1 MEEINMATFNKNEV
15 VLEKVK
21 QASLYDLETGIL
33 LNRLTSIED
42 PSLNTTAEKE
52 EVVDAQGNTITDIY
66 RAKKA
71 TFGGSNSLFS
81 LDLAASQFGAKK
93 EVATSNKKIVNYMAE
108 TMTIATET
116 KTDTDGTEIKAGTV
130 KLSQT
135 PVANSIKYIYIIEG
149 GEIGESIAIGATAA
163 DATTGADGKVTPET
177 AVVGNNGVITLPPAR
192 TSGKVYV
199 EYAYESE
206 EAVRIVNK
214 TNEYPTAGKLVILA
228 LFRDKCTDK
237 TILGS
242 IICPKAKLNPES
254 VDLSLTPTG
263 KHPFE
268 YTMMKDYCS
277 DEEELFEIVL
287 SK

>member
-1 MEEINMATFNKNEV
+1 MASDKIFNKNEV
-15 VLEKVK
+15 VLEKIK
-21 QASLYDLETGIL
+21 QASLYDLESGIL

-71 TFGGSNSLFS
+71 TFSGSNSLFS

-93 EVATSNKKIVNYMAE
+93 VVAGVTKDDNGNVIAPTIINYIAE
-108 TMTIATET
+108 TKDIDGVNATLSHAPV
-116 KTDTDGTEIKAGTV
+116 TEGKDA
-130 KLSQT
+130 
-135 PVANSIKYIYIIEG
+135 IKYVYIIES
-149 GEIGESIAIGATAA
+149 GEIGKAYKVGSVAKAATDTEIG
-163 DATTGADGKVTPET
+163 E
-177 AVVGNNGVITLPPAR
+177 VVVANNGTITFPEGV
-192 TSGKVYV
+192 SGKVYA
-199 EYAYESE
+199 EYAYKSD
-206 EAVRIVNK
+206 EAVRVVNK
-214 TNEYPTAGKLVILA
+214 ANEYPTAGKLVILA

-254 VDLSLTPTG
+254 VDLALTPTG

-268 YTMMKDYCS
+268 YTMMKDFCS
-277 DEEELFEIVL
+277 DEDELFEIVL

>member
-1 MEEINMATFNKNEV
+1 MATFNKNEV
-15 VLEKVK
+15 VLEKIK
-21 QASLYDLETGIL
+21 QASLYDLEDGRL

-93 EVATSNKKIVNYMAE
+93 EVASADNKITNYMAE
-108 TMTIATET
+108 TMTIA
-116 KTDTDGTEIKAGTV
+116 DGKV
-130 KLSQT
+130 KLSRV
-135 PVANSIKYIYIIEG
+135 PVAKSIKYIYIIEG
-149 GEIGESIAIGATAA
+149 GEIGESYPVNDAA
-163 DATTGADGKVTPET
+163 ASDAEAFVAEDGTITVPT
-177 AVVGNNGVITLPPAR
+177 AVTE
-192 TSGKVYV
+192 GKVYV
-199 EYAYESE
+199 EYPYESE
-206 EAVRIVNK
+206 EAVRVVNK
-214 TNEYPTAGKLVILA
+214 ANEYPTAGKLVILA

-254 VDLSLTPTG
+254 VDLTLTPTG

-268 YTMMKDYCS
+268 YTMMKDFCS

>member
-1 MEEINMATFNKNEV
+1 MATFNKNEV
-15 VLEKVK
+15 VLERIK
-21 QASLYDLETGIL
+21 QASLYDLENGKL

-52 EVVDAQGNTITDIY
+52 EVLDAQGNTITDIY

-81 LDLAASQFGAKK
+81 FDLAASQFGATK
-93 EVATSNKKIVNYMAE
+93 EVASADKKIVNYIAE
-108 TMTIATET
+108 TLTIANGKVTLTYE
-116 KTDTDGTEIKAGTV
+116 
-130 KLSQT
+130 

-149 GEIGESIAIGATAA
+149 GEIGESYPINSAA
-163 DATTGADGKVTPET
+163 ASESEAFVSGKDITVPT
-177 AVVGNNGVITLPPAR
+177 AVT
-192 TSGKVYV
+192 TGKVYV
-199 EYAYESE
+199 EYPYESE
-206 EAVRIVNK
+206 EAVRVVNK

-268 YTMMKDYCS
+268 YTMMKDFCS
-277 DEEELFEIVL
+277 DDEELFEIVL

>member
-1 MEEINMATFNKNEV
+1 MATFNKNEV
-15 VLEKVK
+15 VLEKIK

-93 EVATSNKKIVNYMAE
+93 EVASGDKKITNYYAE
-108 TMTIATET
+108 TLTISN
-116 KTDTDGTEIKAGTV
+116 GQV
-130 KLSQT
+130 KLSRT
-135 PVANSIKYIYIIEG
+135 PIENSIKYIYVIEG
-149 GEIGESIAIGATAA
+149 GEIGESYKVGAAA
-163 DATTGADGKVTPET
+163 TET
-177 AVVGNNGVITLPPAR
+177 EAVVSTDGVITVP
-192 TSGKVYV
+192 TNVKEGKVYV

-214 TNEYPTAGKLVILA
+214 ANEYPTAGKLVILA

-268 YTMMKDYCS
+268 YTMMKDFCS

>member
-1 MEEINMATFNKNEV
+1 MAFNKNEV
-15 VLEKVK
+15 VLEKIK
-21 QASLYDLETGIL
+21 QASLYDLESGIL

-93 EVATSNKKIVNYMAE
+93 EVGSADNKIINYYAE
-108 TMTIATET
+108 TLTIAEGKVT
-116 KTDTDGTEIKAGTV
+116 
-130 KLSQT
+130 LSRK
-135 PVANSIKYIYIIEG
+135 PVENSIKYIYIIEG
-149 GEIGESIAIGATAA
+149 GEIGESYKVGAAA
-163 DATTGADGKVTPET
+163 TENEVLVANDGTITVPTTV
-177 AVVGNNGVITLPPAR
+177 

-214 TNEYPTAGKLVILA
+214 ANEYPTAGKLVILA

-268 YTMMKDYCS
+268 YTMMKDFCS

>member
-1 MEEINMATFNKNEV
+1 MATFNKNEV
-15 VLEKVK
+15 VLEKIK
-21 QASLYDLETGIL
+21 QASLYDLESGIL

-93 EVATSNKKIVNYMAE
+93 EVASSENKIINYYAE
-108 TMTIATET
+108 TLTIA
-116 KTDTDGTEIKAGTV
+116 DGKV
-130 KLSQT
+130 KLSRT
-135 PVANSIKYIYIIEG
+135 PVENSIKYIYIIEG
-149 GEIGESIAIGATAA
+149 GEIGESYAVGAAA
-163 DATTGADGKVTPET
+163 SENE
-177 AVVGNNGVITLPPAR
+177 AVVAVDGTITVP
-192 TSGKVYV
+192 TVVTEGKVYV

-214 TNEYPTAGKLVILA
+214 ANEYPTAGKLVILA

-268 YTMMKDYCS
+268 YTMMKDFCS

>member
-1 MEEINMATFNKNEV
+1 MATFNKNEV
-15 VLEKVK
+15 VLEKIK
-21 QASLYDLETGIL
+21 QASLYDLEDGRL

-42 PSLNTTAEKE
+42 PALNTTAEKE

-93 EVATSNKKIVNYMAE
+93 EVASADNKIINYYAE
-108 TMTIATET
+108 TLTIA
-116 KTDTDGTEIKAGTV
+116 DGKV
-130 KLSQT
+130 KLSRT
-135 PVANSIKYIYIIEG
+135 PVENSIKYIYIIEN
-149 GEIGESIAIGATAA
+149 GEIGESYAVGAAATDKEALVAA
-163 DATTGADGKVTPET
+163 DGTITVPT
-177 AVVGNNGVITLPPAR
+177 AVTE
-192 TSGKVYV
+192 GKVYV

-214 TNEYPTAGKLVILA
+214 ANEYPTAGKLVILA

-268 YTMMKDYCS
+268 YTMMKDFCS

>member
-1 MEEINMATFNKNEV
+1 MATFNKNEV

-93 EVATSNKKIVNYMAE
+93 DVASANNKIINYMAE
-108 TMTIATET
+108 TMTIA
-116 KTDTDGTEIKAGTV
+116 DGKA
-130 KLSQT
+130 KLSRT
-135 PVANSIKYIYIIEG
+135 PVENSIKYIYIIEG
-149 GEIGESIAIGATAA
+149 GEIGESYKVGAAA
-163 DATTGADGKVTPET
+163 TDKEALVANDGTITVPTSVTK
-177 AVVGNNGVITLPPAR
+177 
-192 TSGKVYV
+192 GKVYV

-214 TNEYPTAGKLVILA
+214 ANEYPTAGKLVILA

-268 YTMMKDYCS
+268 YTMMKDFCS

>member
-1 MEEINMATFNKNEV
+1 MATFNKNEV

-21 QASLYDLETGIL
+21 QASLYDLETNIL

-42 PSLNTTAEKE
+42 PTLNTTAEKE
-52 EVVDAQGNTITDIY
+52 EVVDAQGETITEIY

-71 TFGGSNSLFS
+71 TFSGSNSLFS
-81 LDLAASQFGAKK
+81 LDLAASQFGTKK
-93 EVATSNKKIVNYMAE
+93 EVASADKKIQNYVAE
-108 TMTIATET
+108 TLTI
-116 KTDTDGTEIKAGTV
+116 KDGKVTLSNVPV
-130 KLSQT
+130 KD
-135 PVANSIKYIYIIEG
+135 SIKYIYIIEG
-149 GEIGESIAIGATAA
+149 GDIGESYPVGAAA
-163 DATTGADGKVTPET
+163 TEEE
-177 AVVGNNGVITLPPAR
+177 AVVAEDGTITVP
-192 TSGKVYV
+192 TTVTEGKVYV
-199 EYAYESE
+199 EYPYESE

-214 TNEYPTAGKLVILA
+214 SGEYPTAGKLVILA

-254 VDLSLTPTG
+254 IDLSLTPTG

-268 YTMMKDYCS
+268 YTMMKNYCD
-277 DEEELFEIVL
+277 DEAELFEIVL

>member
-1 MEEINMATFNKNEV
+1 MATLFNKNEV
-15 VLEKVK
+15 VLERVK
-21 QASLYDLETGIL
+21 QASLYDIETGIL

-81 LDLAASQFGAKK
+81 LDLAASQFGATK
-93 EVATSNKKIVNYMAE
+93 EIASADNKIVNYIAE
-108 TMTIATET
+108 TNAIV
-116 KTDTDGTEIKAGTV
+116 DGKVT
-130 KLSQT
+130 LSQT
-135 PVANSIKYIYIIEG
+135 PVENSIKYVYIIES
-149 GEIGESIAIGATAA
+149 GEIGESIAVGTN
-163 DATTGADGKVTPET
+163 GET
-177 AVVGNNGVITLPPAR
+177 QALVDEENKTITLPASV
-192 TSGKVYV
+192 TTEGKVYV

-214 TNEYPTAGKLVILA
+214 ADEYPTAGKLVILA

-254 VDLSLTPTG
+254 VDLSLTSTG

-268 YTMMKDYCS
+268 YTMMKDFCS

>member
-1 MEEINMATFNKNEV
+1 MATFNKNEV
-15 VLEKVK
+15 VLEKIK

-33 LNRLTSIED
+33 LNRLTSIEE

-81 LDLAASQFGAKK
+81 LDLAASQFGATK
-93 EVATSNKKIVNYMAE
+93 EVASADKKIVNYTAE
-108 TMTIATET
+108 TVAISGAT
-116 KTDTDGTEIKAGTV
+116 A
-130 KLSQT
+130 KLSNT
-135 PVANSIKYIYIIEG
+135 PVTEGKDAIKYVYIIES
-149 GEIGESIAIGATAA
+149 GEIGEAYKVGAAAKAATDTEIGEVTVAN
-163 DATTGADGKVTPET
+163 DGTITFPE
-177 AVVGNNGVITLPPAR
+177 GV
-192 TSGKVYV
+192 SGKVYA
-199 EYAYESE
+199 EYAYEST

-268 YTMMKDYCS
+268 YTMMKDFCS

>member
-1 MEEINMATFNKNEV
+1 MATFNKNEV
-15 VLEKVK
+15 VLEKIK
-21 QASLYDLETGIL
+21 QASLYDLESGIL

-93 EVATSNKKIVNYMAE
+93 EVASADNKIINYMAE
-108 TMTIATET
+108 TMTIA
-116 KTDTDGTEIKAGTV
+116 DGKVT
-130 KLSQT
+130 LSQT
-135 PVANSIKYIYIIEG
+135 PVENSIKYIYIIES
-149 GEIGESIAIGATAA
+149 GEIGESIATGTDAATQALV
-163 DATTGADGKVTPET
+163 DEENKT
-177 AVVGNNGVITLPPAR
+177 ITLP
-192 TSGKVYV
+192 TSVTEGKVYV
-199 EYAYESE
+199 EYAYESA
-206 EAVRIVNK
+206 EAVRVVNK
-214 TNEYPTAGKLVILA
+214 AGEYPTAGKLVILA

-268 YTMMKDYCS
+268 YTMMKDFCS
-277 DEEELFEIVL
+277 DEDELFEIVL

>member
-1 MEEINMATFNKNEV
+1 MATFNKNEV
-15 VLEKVK
+15 VLEKIK
-21 QASLYDLETGIL
+21 QASLYDLEDGRL

-42 PSLNTTAEKE
+42 PSLNTSAEKE
-52 EVVDAQGNTITDIY
+52 EVLDAQGNTITDIY

-81 LDLAASQFGAKK
+81 LDLAASQFGATK
-93 EVATSNKKIVNYMAE
+93 EVASAEKKIVNYMAE
-108 TMTIATET
+108 TMTIA
-116 KTDTDGTEIKAGTV
+116 DGKVTLTRE
-130 KLSQT
+130 
-135 PVANSIKYIYIIEG
+135 PVEKSIKYIYIIEG
-149 GEIGESIAIGATAA
+149 GEIGESYPVNDAA
-163 DATTGADGKVTPET
+163 ASDSEAFVDGKTITVPTTVTE
-177 AVVGNNGVITLPPAR
+177 
-192 TSGKVYV
+192 GKVYV
-199 EYAYESE
+199 EYPYESD

-254 VDLSLTPTG
+254 VDISLTPTG

>member
-1 MEEINMATFNKNEV
+1 MATFNKNEV
-15 VLEKVK
+15 VLEKIK

-93 EVATSNKKIVNYMAE
+93 EVASAENKIINYMAE
-108 TMTIATET
+108 TMTIA
-116 KTDTDGTEIKAGTV
+116 DGKV
-130 KLSQT
+130 KLSRT
-135 PVANSIKYIYIIEG
+135 PVENSIKYIYVIEG
-149 GEIGESIAIGATAA
+149 GEIGESYAVGATA
-163 DATTGADGKVTPET
+163 TEKE
-177 AVVGNNGVITLPPAR
+177 AVVAKDGTITVP
-192 TSGKVYV
+192 TIVKEGKVYV

-214 TNEYPTAGKLVILA
+214 ANEYPTAGKLVILA

-237 TILGS
+237 VILGS

-268 YTMMKDYCS
+268 YTMMKDFCS

>member
-1 MEEINMATFNKNEV
+1 MATFNINEV

-21 QASLYDLETGIL
+21 QASLYDLVSGELMHRI
-33 LNRLTSIED
+33 TSIED
-42 PSLNTTAEKE
+42 PSLNTSAEKE
-52 EVVDAQGNTITDIY
+52 EVVNAQGETITEIY

-81 LDLAASQFGAKK
+81 LDLAASQFGSKK
-93 EVATSNKKIVNYMAE
+93 ETASAENKIINYIAE
-108 TMTIATET
+108 NLTIAN
-116 KTDTDGTEIKAGTV
+116 GQV
-130 KLSQT
+130 KLSRT
-135 PVANSIKYIYIIEG
+135 PVANSIKYIYIISG
-149 GEIGESIAIGATAA
+149 GEIGESYAVGAAATEDEALVAA
-163 DATTGADGKVTPET
+163 DGTITVPTSVTE
-177 AVVGNNGVITLPPAR
+177 
-192 TSGKVYV
+192 GKVYV

-206 EAVRIVNK
+206 EAVRVVNRAG
-214 TNEYPTAGKLVILA
+214 EYPTAGKLVILA

-268 YTMMKDYCS
+268 YTMMKDFCS
-277 DEEELFEIVL
+277 DDDKLFEIVL

>member
-1 MEEINMATFNKNEV
+1 MATFNKNEV

-52 EVVDAQGNTITDIY
+52 EVVDAQGETITEIY

-71 TFGGSNSLFS
+71 TFSGSISLLS
-81 LDLAASQFGAKK
+81 LDLAASQFGAEK
-93 EVATSNKKIVNYMAE
+93 EVASEENKIVNYIAE
-108 TMTIATET
+108 TMTISEG
-116 KTDTDGTEIKAGTV
+116 KV
-130 KLSQT
+130 KLSNV
-135 PVANSIKYIYIIEG
+135 PVKDSIKYIYIIEG
-149 GEIGESIAIGATAA
+149 GEIGESYAVGTDEATQALVA
-163 DATTGADGKVTPET
+163 EDGIITVPTTVTE
-177 AVVGNNGVITLPPAR
+177 
-192 TSGKVYV
+192 GKVYV
-199 EYAYESE
+199 EYAYESA
-206 EAVRIVNK
+206 EAVRVVNRAG
-214 TNEYPTAGKLVILA
+214 EYPTAGKLVILA

-254 VDLSLTPTG
+254 VELSLTPTG
-263 KHPFE
+263 KHAFE
-268 YTMMKDYCS
+268 YTMMKDFCS
-277 DEEELFEIVL
+277 DDDKLFEIVL

>member
-1 MEEINMATFNKNEV
+1 MATFNKNEV
-15 VLEKVK
+15 VLEKIK
-21 QASLYDLETGIL
+21 QASLYDLESGIL

-42 PSLNTTAEKE
+42 PNLNTSAEKE

-81 LDLAASQFGAKK
+81 LDLAASQFGATK
-93 EVATSNKKIVNYMAE
+93 EVATADKKIVNYMAE
-108 TMTIATET
+108 TMTIA
-116 KTDTDGTEIKAGTV
+116 DGKAT
-130 KLSQT
+130 LSRA
-135 PVANSIKYIYIIEG
+135 PVANSIKYIYIIES
-149 GEIGESIAIGATAA
+149 GEIGESYPVNIAAA
-163 DATTGADGKVTPET
+163 SDGEAFVDGKTITMPT
-177 AVVGNNGVITLPPAR
+177 AVTE
-192 TSGKVYV
+192 GKVYV

-214 TNEYPTAGKLVILA
+214 ANEYPTAGKLVILA

-268 YTMMKDYCS
+268 YTMMKDFCS

>member
-1 MEEINMATFNKNEV
+1 MATFNKNEV
-15 VLEKVK
+15 VLEKIK
-21 QASLYDLETGIL
+21 QASLYDLESGIL

-93 EVATSNKKIVNYMAE
+93 EVASAENKIINYMAE
-108 TMTIATET
+108 TMTIAGG
-116 KTDTDGTEIKAGTV
+116 KV
-130 KLSQT
+130 KLSKI
-135 PVANSIKYIYIIEG
+135 PVENSIKYIYIIEG
-149 GEIGESIAIGATAA
+149 GEIGESYPVGAAA
-163 DATTGADGKVTPET
+163 TEEE
-177 AVVGNNGVITLPPAR
+177 AVVATDGTITVP
-192 TSGKVYV
+192 TVVEDGGKVYV

-214 TNEYPTAGKLVILA
+214 ADEYPTAGKLVILA

-268 YTMMKDYCS
+268 YTMMKDFCS

>member
-1 MEEINMATFNKNEV
+1 MAFNINEV
-15 VLEKVK
+15 VLERVK
-21 QASLYDLETGIL
+21 QASLYDLETGVL
-33 LNRLTSIED
+33 LNRITSIEE

-52 EVVDAQGNTITDIY
+52 EVTDANGETISEIY

-71 TFGGSNSLFS
+71 TFGGSNSLLS

-93 EVATSNKKIVNYMAE
+93 EVASADKKIVNYVAE
-108 TMTIATET
+108 TVTIAA
-116 KTDTDGTEIKAGTV
+116 DGTA
-130 KLSQT
+130 KLSRV
-135 PVANSIKYIYIIEG
+135 PVENSIPYIYIIEN
-149 GEIGESIAIGATAA
+149 GEIGQSYAVGAAATA
-163 DATTGADGKVTPET
+163 DE
-177 AVVGNNGVITLPPAR
+177 AVVANDGTITVP
-192 TSGKVYV
+192 TSVTEGKVYV

-206 EAVRIVNK
+206 EAVKIVNK
-214 TNEYPTAGKLVILA
+214 SGEYPTAGKLVILA

-268 YTMMKDYCS
+268 YTMMKDFCS
-277 DEEELFEIVL
+277 DEANLFEIVL

>member
-1 MEEINMATFNKNEV
+1 MATFNKNEV
-15 VLEKVK
+15 VLEKIK
-21 QASLYDLETGIL
+21 QASLYDLESGLL

-93 EVATSNKKIVNYMAE
+93 EVASGDKKIINYYAE
-108 TMTIATET
+108 TLTIAEG
-116 KTDTDGTEIKAGTV
+116 KV
-130 KLSQT
+130 KLSRT
-135 PVANSIKYIYIIEG
+135 PVANSIKYIYLIEG
-149 GEIGESIAIGATAA
+149 GEIGESIEIGAAAA
-163 DATTGADGKVTPET
+163 DATTGEDGKVIPEYA
-177 AVVGNNGVITLPPAR
+177 AVANDGTITLPPAR
-192 TSGKVYV
+192 KEGKVYV

-214 TNEYPTAGKLVILA
+214 ANEYPTAGKLVILA

-268 YTMMKDYCS
+268 YTMMKDFCS

>member
-1 MEEINMATFNKNEV
+1 MATFNKNEV

-93 EVATSNKKIVNYMAE
+93 DVASANNKIINYMAE
-108 TMTIATET
+108 TMTIA
-116 KTDTDGTEIKAGTV
+116 DGKV
-130 KLSQT
+130 KLSRT
-135 PVANSIKYIYIIEG
+135 PVENSIKYIYIIEG
-149 GEIGESIAIGATAA
+149 GEIGESYKVGAAA
-163 DATTGADGKVTPET
+163 TDKEALVANDGTITVPTSVTK
-177 AVVGNNGVITLPPAR
+177 
-192 TSGKVYV
+192 GKVYV

-214 TNEYPTAGKLVILA
+214 ANEYPTAGKLVILA

-268 YTMMKDYCS
+268 YTMMKDFCS

>member
-1 MEEINMATFNKNEV
+1 MATFNKNEV

-21 QASLYDLETGIL
+21 QASLYDLESGIL
-33 LNRLTSIED
+33 LNRLTSIEE
-42 PSLNTTAEKE
+42 PTLNTTAEKE

-81 LDLAASQFGAKK
+81 LDLAASQFGATK
-93 EVATSNKKIVNYMAE
+93 EVASSDKKIVNYMAE
-108 TMTIATET
+108 TLTIA
-116 KTDTDGTEIKAGTV
+116 DGKV
-130 KLSQT
+130 KLSKT
-135 PVANSIKYIYIIEG
+135 PVENSIKYIYIIEG
-149 GEIGESIAIGATAA
+149 GEIGESIVIGAAAA
-163 DATTGADGKVTPET
+163 DASTGTDGEKIPET
-177 AVVGNNGVITLPPAR
+177 AVVANDGTITLPPAR
-192 TSGKVYV
+192 TNGKVYV
-199 EYAYESE
+199 EYPYESD

-214 TNEYPTAGKLVILA
+214 ANEYPTAGKLVILA

-242 IICPKAKLNPES
+242 IICPKAKLDPES

-263 KHPFE
+263 KHPFQ
-268 YTMMKDYCS
+268 YTMMKDFCS
-277 DEEELFEIVL
+277 NDEELFEIVL

>member
-1 MEEINMATFNKNEV
+1 MAAFNKNEV
-15 VLEKVK
+15 VLEKIK
-21 QASLYDLETGIL
+21 QASLYDLEDGRL

-81 LDLAASQFGAKK
+81 LDLAASQFGATK
-93 EVATSNKKIVNYMAE
+93 EVASEGAPIVNYTAE
-108 TMTIATET
+108 TVAI
-116 KTDTDGTEIKAGTV
+116 AGTSA
-130 KLSQT
+130 KLSYE
-135 PVANSIKYIYIIEG
+135 PVTEGKDAIKYVYIIES
-149 GEIGESIAIGATAA
+149 GEIGEVAVAN
-163 DATTGADGKVTPET
+163 DGTITFPE
-177 AVVGNNGVITLPPAR
+177 GV
-192 TSGKVYV
+192 SGKVYA
-199 EYAYESE
+199 EYAYNSE
-206 EAVRIVNK
+206 EAVRIVNRA
-214 TNEYPTAGKLVILA
+214 NEYPTAGKLVILA

-268 YTMMKDYCS
+268 YTMMKDFCS

>member
-1 MEEINMATFNKNEV
+1 MAFNKNEV
-15 VLEKVK
+15 VLEKIK
-21 QASLYDLETGIL
+21 QASLYDLESGKL

-81 LDLAASQFGAKK
+81 LDLAASQFGATK
-93 EVATSNKKIVNYMAE
+93 EVASADKKVVNYMAE
-108 TMTIATET
+108 TMTIA
-116 KTDTDGTEIKAGTV
+116 DGKV
-130 KLSQT
+130 KLSRV
-135 PVANSIKYIYIIEG
+135 PVEKSIKYIYIIEG
-149 GEIGESIAIGATAA
+149 GEIGESYPVNDAA
-163 DATTGADGKVTPET
+163 ASDAEAFVDDDGTITVPT
-177 AVVGNNGVITLPPAR
+177 AVTE
-192 TSGKVYV
+192 GKVYV
-199 EYAYESE
+199 EYAYESD

-214 TNEYPTAGKLVILA
+214 ANEYPSAGKLVILA

-268 YTMMKDYCS
+268 YTMMKDFCS

>member
-1 MEEINMATFNKNEV
+1 MATFNKNEV
-15 VLEKVK
+15 VLEKIK
-21 QASLYDLETGIL
+21 QASLYDLESGIL

-93 EVATSNKKIVNYMAE
+93 EVASAENKIINYMAE
-108 TMTIATET
+108 TMPIV
-116 KTDTDGTEIKAGTV
+116 DGKVT
-130 KLSQT
+130 LSRV
-135 PVANSIKYIYIIEG
+135 PVENSIKYIYIIEG
-149 GEIGESIAIGATAA
+149 GEIGESYAVGAAA
-163 DATTGADGKVTPET
+163 TEDE
-177 AVVGNNGVITLPPAR
+177 AVVATDGTITVP
-192 TSGKVYV
+192 TSVKEGKVYV
-199 EYAYESE
+199 EYAYESD
-206 EAVRIVNK
+206 EAVRVVNRAG
-214 TNEYPTAGKLVILA
+214 EYPSAGKLVILA

-237 TILGS
+237 VILGS

-254 VDLSLTPTG
+254 VELSLTPTG
-263 KHPFE
+263 KHGFE
-268 YTMMKDYCS
+268 YTMMKDFCS
-277 DEEELFEIVL
+277 DDDKLFEIVL

>member
-1 MEEINMATFNKNEV
+1 MATFNKNEV
-15 VLEKVK
+15 VLEKIK
-21 QASLYDLETGIL
+21 QASLYDIETGKL

-42 PSLNTTAEKE
+42 PSLNTTAEKT
-52 EVVDAQGNTITDIY
+52 EVLDAQGNTITDIY
-66 RAKKA
+66 NAKKA

-81 LDLAASQFGAKK
+81 LDLAASQFGATK
-93 EVATSNKKIVNYMAE
+93 EVASAENKIINYMAE
-108 TMTIATET
+108 T
-116 KTDTDGTEIKAGTV
+116 KEISEGKV
-130 KLSQT
+130 KLSKA
-135 PVANSIKYIYIIEG
+135 PVENSIKYIYIIEN
-149 GEIGESIAIGATAA
+149 GEIGESYKVGAAATEDEALVAA
-163 DATTGADGKVTPET
+163 DGTITVPTSVTE
-177 AVVGNNGVITLPPAR
+177 
-192 TSGKVYV
+192 GKVYV

-214 TNEYPTAGKLVILA
+214 TNEYPSAGKLVILA

-254 VDLSLTPTG
+254 VDLSLTPDG

-268 YTMMKDYCS
+268 YTMMKDFCS
-277 DEEELFEIVL
+277 NDEELFEIVL

>member
-1 MEEINMATFNKNEV
+1 MATFNKNEV
-15 VLEKVK
+15 VLEKIK
-21 QASLYDLETGIL
+21 QASLYDLESGIL

-81 LDLAASQFGAKK
+81 LDLAASQFGATK
-93 EVATSNKKIVNYMAE
+93 EVASADKKIINYMAE

-116 KTDTDGTEIKAGTV
+116 KKDTDGTEITAGTV
-130 KLSQT
+130 KLSHT
-135 PVANSIKYIYIIEG
+135 PVANSIKYIYIIDG

-163 DATTGADGKVTPET
+163 NAVTGADGKVSAPET
-177 AVVGNNGVITLPPAR
+177 AVVGNDGVITLPPAR

-214 TNEYPTAGKLVILA
+214 ANEYPTAGKLVILA

-268 YTMMKDYCS
+268 YTMMKDFCS

>member
-1 MEEINMATFNKNEV
+1 MATFNKNEV

-33 LNRLTSIED
+33 LNRLTMIEE
-42 PSLNTTAEKE
+42 PTLNTTAEKE

-81 LDLAASQFGAKK
+81 LDLAASQFGTKK
-93 EVATSNKKIVNYMAE
+93 EVASADNKIVNYTAE
-108 TMTIATET
+108 TITIS
-116 KTDTDGTEIKAGTV
+116 DGKVTLTNV
-130 KLSQT
+130 
-135 PVANSIKYIYIIEG
+135 PVENSIKYIYIIEG
-149 GEIGESIAIGATAA
+149 NEIGESIAIGAAAA
-163 DATTGADGKVTPET
+163 DASTGADGEIIPET
-177 AVVGNNGVITLPPAR
+177 AVVANDGTITLPPAR

-206 EAVRIVNK
+206 EAVRVVNK

-268 YTMMKDYCS
+268 YTMMKDFCS
-277 DEEELFEIVL
+277 DEDELFEIVL

>member
-1 MEEINMATFNKNEV
+1 MSFNKNEV
-15 VLEKVK
+15 VLEKIK
-21 QASLYDLETGIL
+21 QASLYDLEDGKL

-93 EVATSNKKIVNYMAE
+93 EVASADNKIVNYMAE
-108 TMTIATET
+108 TMTIANG
-116 KTDTDGTEIKAGTV
+116 KV
-130 KLSQT
+130 KLSRA
-135 PVANSIKYIYIIEG
+135 PVVDSISYIYIIES
-149 GEIGESIAIGATAA
+149 GEIGESYKVGATTNEAGEEVPAEVTVA
-163 DATTGADGKVTPET
+163 DDGT
-177 AVVGNNGVITLPPAR
+177 ITLP
-192 TSGKVYV
+192 TSVTEGKVYV

-214 TNEYPTAGKLVILA
+214 ANEYPTAGKLVILA

-268 YTMMKDYCS
+268 YTMMKDFCS

>member
-1 MEEINMATFNKNEV
+1 MAFNKNEV

-93 EVATSNKKIVNYMAE
+93 VVAGVTKDENGNVIAPTIVNYTAE
-108 TMTIATET
+108 TKDIVGTTAKLSNAPVTEGKDAIKYVYIIEKNEIGEPYKVAAAAKAATET
-116 KTDTDGTEIKAGTV
+116 
-130 KLSQT
+130 
-135 PVANSIKYIYIIEG
+135 
-149 GEIGESIAIGATAA
+149 EIGEVAVAA
-163 DATTGADGKVTPET
+163 DGTITFPE
-177 AVVGNNGVITLPPAR
+177 GV
-192 TSGKVYV
+192 SGKVYA
-199 EYAYESE
+199 EYAYESD
-206 EAVRIVNK
+206 EAIRVVNK

>member
-1 MEEINMATFNKNEV
+1 MATFNKNEV
-15 VLEKVK
+15 VLEKIK
-21 QASLYDLETGIL
+21 QASLYDLEDGRL

-93 EVATSNKKIVNYMAE
+93 EVASADNKITNYMAE
-108 TMTIATET
+108 TMTIA
-116 KTDTDGTEIKAGTV
+116 DGKV
-130 KLSQT
+130 KLSRV
-135 PVANSIKYIYIIEG
+135 PVAKSIKYIYIIEG
-149 GEIGESIAIGATAA
+149 GEIGESYPVNDAA
-163 DATTGADGKVTPET
+163 ASDAEAFVAEDGTITVPT
-177 AVVGNNGVITLPPAR
+177 AVTE
-192 TSGKVYV
+192 GKVYV
-199 EYAYESE
+199 EYPYESE
-206 EAVRIVNK
+206 EAVRLVNK
-214 TNEYPTAGKLVILA
+214 ANEYPTAGKLVILA

-254 VDLSLTPTG
+254 VDLTLTPTG

-268 YTMMKDYCS
+268 YTMMKDFCS

>member
-1 MEEINMATFNKNEV
+1 MATFNKNEV
-15 VLEKVK
+15 VLERVK

-42 PSLNTTAEKE
+42 PTLNTTAEKE

-71 TFGGSNSLFS
+71 TFGGSNSMFS
-81 LDLAASQFGAKK
+81 LDLAASQFGATK
-93 EVATSNKKIVNYMAE
+93 EIADADNKIINYVAE
-108 TMTIATET
+108 TMTIA
-116 KTDTDGTEIKAGTV
+116 DGKV
-130 KLSQT
+130 KLSRT
-135 PVANSIKYIYIIEG
+135 PVADSIKYIYIIEG
-149 GEIGESIAIGATAA
+149 GEIGESYKVGAAATANEA
-163 DATTGADGKVTPET
+163 LVAADGTITVPT
-177 AVVGNNGVITLPPAR
+177 AVTE
-192 TSGKVYV
+192 GKVYV

-206 EAVRIVNK
+206 EAVRVVNRSG
-214 TNEYPTAGKLVILA
+214 EYPTAGKLVILA

-254 VDLSLTPTG
+254 VDISLTPTG

-268 YTMMKDYCS
+268 YTMMKDFCS
-277 DEEELFEIVL
+277 DDEELFEIVL

>member
-1 MEEINMATFNKNEV
+1 MATFNKNEV
-15 VLEKVK
+15 VLEKIK
-21 QASLYDLETGIL
+21 QASLYDLEDGRL

-42 PSLNTTAEKE
+42 PALNTTAEKE

-93 EVATSNKKIVNYMAE
+93 EVASADNKIINYYAE
-108 TMTIATET
+108 TLTIA
-116 KTDTDGTEIKAGTV
+116 DGKV
-130 KLSQT
+130 KLSRT
-135 PVANSIKYIYIIEG
+135 PVENSIKYIYIIEN
-149 GEIGESIAIGATAA
+149 GEIGESYAVGAAA
-163 DATTGADGKVTPET
+163 TEKEALVATDGTITVPT
-177 AVVGNNGVITLPPAR
+177 AVKE
-192 TSGKVYV
+192 GKVYV

-214 TNEYPTAGKLVILA
+214 ANEYPTAGKLVILA

-268 YTMMKDYCS
+268 YTMMKDFCS

>member
-1 MEEINMATFNKNEV
+1 MATFNKNEV
-15 VLEKVK
+15 VLEKIK
-21 QASLYDLETGIL
+21 QASLYDLEDGRL

-93 EVATSNKKIVNYMAE
+93 EVASADNKIVNYMAE
-108 TMTIATET
+108 TMTI
-116 KTDTDGTEIKAGTV
+116 DGGKV
-130 KLSQT
+130 KLSKA
-135 PVANSIKYIYIIEG
+135 PVVVGKDAVKYIYVIES
-149 GEIGESIAIGATAA
+149 GEIGDYIAVDADAH
-163 DATTGADGKVTPET
+163 DATTDAEGNVIPET
-177 AVVGNNGVITLPPAR
+177 AIVANDGTITLAPSR
-192 TSGKVYV
+192 KSGKVYV

-214 TNEYPTAGKLVILA
+214 ANEYPTAGKLVILA

-268 YTMMKDYCS
+268 YTMMKDFCS
-277 DEEELFEIVL
+277 EEEELFEIVL

>member
-1 MEEINMATFNKNEV
+1 MATFNKNEV
-15 VLEKVK
+15 VLEKIK
-21 QASLYDLETGIL
+21 QASLYDLESGIL

-42 PSLNTTAEKE
+42 PSLNTTAEKT
-52 EVVDAQGNTITDIY
+52 EVLDAQGNTITDIY
-66 RAKKA
+66 KAKKA
-71 TFGGSNSLFS
+71 TFGGSNSIFS
-81 LDLAASQFGAKK
+81 LDLAASQFGATK
-93 EVATSNKKIVNYMAE
+93 EVASADKKIVNYTAE
-108 TMTIATET
+108 NLTIS
-116 KTDTDGTEIKAGTV
+116 DGKV
-130 KLSQT
+130 KLAKT
-135 PVANSIKYIYIIEG
+135 PVENSIKYIYIIEA
-149 GEIGESIAIGATAA
+149 GEIGESIVIGATAA
-163 DATTGADGKVTPET
+163 DASTDAEGNPIPET
-177 AVVGNNGVITLPPAR
+177 AVVAKDGTITLPPAR

-214 TNEYPTAGKLVILA
+214 ADEYPTAGRLVILA

-254 VDLSLTPTG
+254 VDLSLTPDG

-268 YTMMKDYCS
+268 YTMMKDFCS
-277 DEEELFEIVL
+277 NDEELFEIVL